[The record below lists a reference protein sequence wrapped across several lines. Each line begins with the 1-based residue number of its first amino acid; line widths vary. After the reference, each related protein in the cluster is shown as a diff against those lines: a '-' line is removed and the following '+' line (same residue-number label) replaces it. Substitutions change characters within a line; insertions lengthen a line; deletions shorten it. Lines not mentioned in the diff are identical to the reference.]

1 MLFRVYSDTKSR
13 SSSKKNICF
22 FCTATR
28 NVGVLESF
36 ANFAGTLVLEF
47 LFNEVAGLQVCN
59 FIKMSLQYRCFP
71 VKFAKVLRTSFYRTP
86 PMAVSESQNL
96 FCKLVVMFYLGDFP
110 MLLNTQMPTKGL
122 QHRCFF
128 VKF

>member
-1 MLFRVYSDTKSR
+1 MKILQISQ
-13 SSSKKNICF
+13 
-22 FCTATR
+22 
-28 NVGVLESF
+28 E
-36 ANFAGTLVLEF
+36 TLVLEF

-71 VKFAKVLRTSFYRTP
+71 VKFVKVLRTSFYRTP

-96 FCKLVVMFYLGDFP
+96 FCKLVVMLYLGDFP

-128 VKF
+128 MKF